1 MYWLWECLKL
11 LFVGILAII
20 ALIVINILIFGTFIS
35 FSDNN
40 TSNTSNTNKQV
51 VDTYTVEEQKDDT
64 YYITSEDLQNYKEH
78 ADYVPG
84 KSNPF
89 EAYE

>member
-35 FSDNN
+35 FSNN
-40 TSNTSNTNKQV
+40 DTSNTNKQV
-51 VDTYTVEEQKDDT
+51 VDAYTVEEQKDDT
-64 YYITSEDLQNYKEH
+64 DYITSEDLQIYKESL
-78 ADYVPG
+78 DYVPG
-84 KSNPF
+84 KANPF
-89 EAYE
+89 SN